1 MAEFEIDTNR
11 NGEYIWRFQAGGNN
25 EIVAVGESYRDKRNC
40 QHAIELLKRDAASAG
55 VNDKT

>member
-11 NGEYIWRFQAGGNN
+11 NGEYIWRFQAGNN
-25 EIVAVGESYRDKRNC
+25 EIVAVGESYRDKRDC
-40 QHAIELLKRDAASAG
+40 QHAIELLKRDAATAE